1 MEFQPAAEQGTFM
14 TGGPVDLDQRRG
26 MAAQKATEARRL
38 LAEVRANERALRERR
53 DELEAHL
60 LAAPAS
66 TWSEAAGKAHYLL
79 GLFAETAP
87 GQDPRRQAL
96 IAAVLED
103 FARLS
108 ETDDK
113 LPGPQD

>member
-1 MEFQPAAEQGTFM
+1 M
-14 TGGPVDLDQRRG
+14 TDKTVNLDQHRG

-38 LAEVRANERALRERR
+38 LAEVRANEKTLRERR

-60 LAAPAS
+60 LAAPAAS
-66 TWSEAAGKAHYLL
+66 WSDAAEKAHYLL
-79 GLFAETAP
+79 SLFAETP
-87 GQDPRRQAL
+87 QGQDPRRQTL

-108 ETDDK
+108 GADNNPPLGQKD
-113 LPGPQD
+113 